1 MNGRVTD
8 TFINRCLEFE
18 LKVTKEQPKVKWD
31 KQKVT
36 FMEITKD

>member
-18 LKVTKEQPKVKWD
+18 LKVTKEHQESNGTNRE
-31 KQKVT
+31 VT